1 MTADADRP
9 APLEISRYC
18 IPYTPFART
27 LAECRVALVS
37 TAGIYRRGDAPLVA
51 SGDNSYR
58 VIPGD
63 ARAAELAYAD
73 EHYPHDCVD
82 ADLNCVFPVDR
93 LHELAAE
100 GFIAGTAASH
110 FSMGFTQELARIR
123 TTTVPDLAR
132 AVDRVRPD
140 AVVLTGG

>member
-1 MTADADRP
+1 MTPESERP
-9 APLEISRYC
+9 PPLDLSRYC
-18 IPYTPFART
+18 IPYTPFEKT
-27 LAECRVALVS
+27 LAECRIGLVS
-37 TAGIYRRGDAPLVA
+37 TAGVYLRGDTPLVA
-51 SGDNSYR
+51 SGDNSFR

-63 ARAAELAYAD
+63 ARAADLTYAD

-93 LHELAAE
+93 LRELAAE
-100 GFIAGTAASH
+100 GFIAGPAESH
-110 FSMGFTQELARIR
+110 FSMGFTQQLAAIR
-123 TTTVPDLAR
+123 STTVPLLAR